1 MVGNCLDAITAAVDL
16 NKRAGTLIL
25 DAKQITDLDTAHVP
39 AIVGSWVSQY
49 ETGSVSRLSAPVL
62 SGIISSINALAECF
76 RYNDAS
82 SGTVVRRWYRSLSS
96 RYVRQVMVSLKRSD
110 IRILDDAFDMHS
122 GYVLNFSDRTMAEF
136 FEDEFGVDIYQ
147 EKYGFDG
154 TSKAKPLRAFIE
166 TEDEYTVAKVA
177 RTLWQHRENLSRY
190 QNKASEA
197 EALKARFFDLVAR
210 IKGGGSVPRTDALD
224 RERKSKRLEELIAAI
239 ERDIG
244 ANKPAAAL
252 DRLHTYCMKKFAH
265 LLEERGCTWDRN
277 YQLQSLGRAHV

>member
-1 MVGNCLDAITAAVDL
+1 
-16 NKRAGTLIL
+16 
-25 DAKQITDLDTAHVP
+25 
-39 AIVGSWVSQY
+39 
-49 ETGSVSRLSAPVL
+49 
-62 SGIISSINALAECF
+62 
-76 RYNDAS
+76 
-82 SGTVVRRWYRSLSS
+82 
-96 RYVRQVMVSLKRSD
+96 MVSLKRSD

-177 RTLWQHRENLSRY
+177 RTLWRHRENLSRY

-210 IKGGGSVPRTDALD
+210 IEGGGSVPRTDAFD
-224 RERKSKRLEELIAAI
+224 RFT
-239 ERDIG
+239 RDET
-244 ANKPAAAL
+244 
-252 DRLHTYCMKKFAH
+252 LHK
-265 LLEERGCTWDRN
+265 
-277 YQLQSLGRAHV
+277 QQIGRASCREKGCQYV